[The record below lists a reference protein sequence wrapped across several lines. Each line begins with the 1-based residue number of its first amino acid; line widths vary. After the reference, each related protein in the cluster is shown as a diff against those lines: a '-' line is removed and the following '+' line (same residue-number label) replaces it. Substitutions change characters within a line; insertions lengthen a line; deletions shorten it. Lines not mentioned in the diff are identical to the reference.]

1 MDAEGIERRLRR
13 IDASIQRTERRVE
26 SLSAM
31 RDFHDGRIV
40 GAVGGAESSQ
50 HQFLFYARLAFRDP
64 YRALKAWE
72 RHEWRLSKLTL
83 AERRDDEVVS
93 GAFAAV
99 SDQIGMMGLALRGR
113 RLLGR
118 DDAERIVAHE
128 ALGRLASIRADW
140 LASVRQAR
148 IHGQAFNNVG
158 AEIGRLKNRLRS
170 ARLRRED
177 LFQDLMAIPVADLQ
191 RSEPVRRA
199 RPVSREQTLVAPQLS
214 RRWRAALRP
223 PEDARDYEQVQRRL
237 AVLDQAQLRYMAQ
250 RDRLEDDIGLTP
262 AEKTER
268 IGQVD
273 GRLAACRTIKRTLAA
288 RLARGRP
295 LLPEDVTLTDERL
308 ADLRDMRRVLEES
321 IRTPP
326 RVADLPGLSPPQREI
341 LEGVERRVAKLDRQ
355 MDRYRGV
362 IATLTDP
369 EYRVTPS
376 GAPTYRLSDPKSRE
390 AALKEARR
398 RLARADARRAELA
411 DTLAPYT
418 ILGRAGSPEQRRDW
432 KFIEDL
438 QAWERE
444 ASLSVEEHD
453 RRERDRLDRAYRRA
467 RSRDKSL
474 SRGR

>member
-26 SLSAM
+26 SLSAI
-31 RDFHDGRIV
+31 RDFHDGRVV
-40 GAVGGAESSQ
+40 GGIGGAESSQ
-50 HQFLFYARLAFRDP
+50 HQFVFHARLAFRDP

-72 RHEWRLSKLTL
+72 RHEWRISKLTL
-83 AERRDDEVVS
+83 TERRDDEVVS

-99 SDQIGMMGLALRGR
+99 SGQIGMMGLALRGR
-113 RLLGR
+113 RMLGR
-118 DDAERIVAHE
+118 DDAERIVARE
-128 ALGRLASIRADW
+128 ALGRMSNIRTEW
-140 LASVRQAR
+140 LACVRQAR
-148 IHGQAFNNVG
+148 VHGQALNKVG

-177 LFQDLMAIPVADLQ
+177 LFRDLMALPVSDLQ
-191 RSEPVRRA
+191 RSEPARRG
-199 RPVSREQTLVAPQLS
+199 RPASSEQTLVVPQPS
-214 RRWRAALRP
+214 RRWRTSLRP
-223 PEDARDYEQVQRRL
+223 PEDAHDYAQVQRRL
-237 AVLDQAQLRYMAQ
+237 AVLDQAQLRYMAK
-250 RDRLEDDIGLTP
+250 RDRLEDDIGLMP
-262 AEKTER
+262 AERAER

-273 GRLAACRTIKRTLAA
+273 GRLSACRTIKRELAA

-295 LLPEDVTLTDERL
+295 LLPEDVTVTDERL

-326 RVADLPGLSPPQREI
+326 RVADLPGLTPPHREL

-355 MDRYRGV
+355 MVRYRGL

-369 EYRVTPS
+369 AHDVPPV
-376 GAPTYRLSDPKSRE
+376 GAPAYRLPDPKVRE
-390 AALKEARR
+390 ATLKEARR

-411 DTLAPYT
+411 DTLAAYS
-418 ILGRAGSPEQRRDW
+418 ILGRAGSAEQRRDW

-438 QAWERE
+438 RAWERD
-444 ASLSVEEHD
+444 AGLSVEEHD